1 MMKRKLTSFL
11 LLLALIV
18 AGTSSLVS
26 CKDYDSDVSA
36 DLRNQLADI
45 VQKQAQ
51 EIQNLSQQIDQRI
64 QNATSEDGI
73 ISNYVNNYVITEVTN
88 IANAKAQDAENN
100 AKNYTDQQLIS
111 VNQQLRDI
119 TAQLAEIT
127 QLRSDL
133 NDLTSKLNDLND
145 KYSTLT
151 DKTNQMSD
159 SLAHVWALAH
169 TDSIRI
175 DALEDSINKH
185 RGDITKLREDM
196 NAINEL
202 NNTKFQELKDSVNKH
217 YNDIKD
223 LKGAVA
229 NAQST
234 AVQALAEVNS
244 LRNEYQTYVT
254 TAINT
259 LKQELDNKYASK
271 DDLKNY
277 LTGAEIKELYYDK
290 TDIDTKME
298 NLETKLTA
306 LINQLSDYVNSLIT
320 GIVIQATDNPVAGYA
335 NTPADVQLN
344 MLAAY
349 YGYADKGFNFPN
361 ASAANYFNEE
371 EYVALPAAEGHITIG
386 GGDEMLSDNGANAG
400 TVYVTLNSVDNDRD
414 MSGVTVTLEAS
425 DGSAAPG
432 FAPLTLAKSDRKL
445 TFGYSRAAN
454 NGFYAANANVT
465 DPQAA
470 KLDVDAAALKAAGKN
485 VLDKLTAPGKNR
497 LNIADIATTLYK
509 NFNNKLVAYGVKSSW
524 TDAKG
529 KEHAV
534 YSKYNM
540 AAFAI
545 KPLSYKFLYNNSR
558 LQNLDLPRI
567 PTIQS
572 KLQFDDYYFNW
583 TPIEGLSD
591 VSTSITLKD
600 IPDLTTIKIDGK
612 IVPPADLVTIIGKDG
627 IKGTVNSDNS
637 ITIDASSLGV
647 EIGDINVGDQVK
659 ISYDKN
665 DQTYDVTIPMDEF
678 NRVINDLNN
687 EVAGKFDKINSIID
701 QIRGYSETIDGKY
714 ISRINSYIQKFE
726 RLLRKSNTI
735 LQPMVMY
742 PAANGSWN
750 QLSREQHAASLMK
763 LDGQSEGAI
772 TLVPTSYCAEILAP
786 AYKKFMTVTSA
797 PSEAAKAFANSG
809 VNMNKVIDGSVHKV
823 MFKANQA
830 GTYEITYSA
839 VDYSGY
845 VTTKK
850 FYVKVSK

>member
-64 QNATSEDGI
+64 QNATGEGGI
-73 ISNYVNNYVITEVTN
+73 INNYVITEVTN
-88 IANAKAQDAENN
+88 IASAKAREAEQN
-100 AKNYTDQQLIS
+100 ANSYTDSKLAE
-111 VNQQLRDI
+111 VNSTLTQI
-119 TAQLAEIT
+119 TSQLAEIT
-127 QLRSDL
+127 KLRSDL
-133 NDLTSKLNDLND
+133 SDLTAKLNDLND

-151 DKTNQMSD
+151 EKTNQMSD

-175 DALEDSINKH
+175 DALQDSINKH
-185 RGDITKLREDM
+185 RGDIDKLRSDM
-196 NAINEL
+196 NNVNAL

-229 NAQST
+229 NAQKT
-234 AVQALAEVNS
+234 ANDALDSVAS
-244 LRNEYQTYVT
+244 LKTQFN
-254 TAINT
+254 TAIQNAISQMT
-259 LKQELDNKYASK
+259 TYLQE
-271 DDLKNY
+271 NY
-277 LTGAEIKELYYDK
+277 LTGAEIKAAYYDK
-290 TDIDTKME
+290 TDIDTKMTALE
-298 NLETKLTA
+298 NKLTA

-335 NTPADVQLN
+335 NTPVDVQLN
-344 MLAAY
+344 LLAAY

-361 ASAANYFNEE
+361 ASASSYFNED
-371 EYVALPAAEGHITIG
+371 EYVANPAAEGHITVG
-386 GGDEMLSDNGANAG
+386 AGELLLENNGANAG
-400 TVYVTLNSVDNDRD
+400 TVYVTLNSVDNNRD

-425 DGSAAPG
+425 DGTPAPG
-432 FAPLTLAKSDRKL
+432 FAPLSLVKSDRKL
-445 TFGYSRAAN
+445 TFGYNRAASN
-454 NGFYAANANVT
+454 NGFYAANANVV

-470 KLDVDAAALKAAGKN
+470 KLNVDAAALKAAGKN

-509 NFNNKLVAYGVKSSW
+509 NFNNALVAYGVKSSW

-540 AAFAI
+540 AATAI
-545 KPLSYKFLYNNSR
+545 KPLSYKFLYDNAR
-558 LQNLDLPRI
+558 LQNIDLPRI
-567 PTIQS
+567 PQIQD
-572 KLQFDDYYFNW
+572 KLQFDDYMFHW
-583 TPIEGLSD
+583 TPIEELKD
-591 VSTSITLKD
+591 VETSVTLKNFPVLES
-600 IPDLTTIKIDGK
+600 IRINGTVVAPE
-612 IVPPADLVTIIGKDG
+612 VLVTWIGKDG
-627 IKGTVNSDNS
+627 VTGYVDENNVVHVDL
-637 ITIDASSLGV
+637 SSLNANV
-647 EIGDINVGDQVK
+647 TIGDIDLGGQVG
-659 ISYDKN
+659 IAYDKK
-665 DQTYDVTIPMDEF
+665 DQSYDVTIPMDQF
-678 NRVINDLNN
+678 NTVINQIN
-687 EVAGKFDKINSIID
+687 EQVSGQFDKINNVIS
-701 QIRGYSETIDGKY
+701 QIKGYSETIDGRL
-714 ISRINSYIQKFE
+714 ISRVNSYIQKFE
-726 RLLRKSNTI
+726 KLLRKSNTI

-750 QLSREQHAASLMK
+750 QLSREKNAASLMK
-763 LDGQSEGAI
+763 LNGQSEGAI

-797 PSEAAKAFANSG
+797 PSAAAKAFANQG
-809 VNMNKVIDGSVHKV
+809 MNMNKVIDGSVHKV
-823 MFKANQA
+823 AFQANEA
-830 GTYEITYSA
+830 GKYEISLTA

-850 FYVKVSK
+850 FYITVSK